1 MNKNRKQNHRTS
13 STSDKTGIS
22 IIRAIL
28 LAFVL
33 CTVQTGPVLA
43 EAEMGDVTFPI
54 QDSSAAQDSVLTG
67 NINVELLSIALPAG
81 GLEFTVDTLR
91 EFSLDSL
98 RTWTCQS

>member
-13 STSDKTGIS
+13 SMPDTAGTAGNSGSFRISRSIGSFGIS
-22 IIRAIL
+22 GTSIITGIRAIL

-67 NINVELLSIALPAG
+67 SINVELLL
-81 GLEFTVDTLR
+81 
-91 EFSLDSL
+91 SLIHI
-98 RTWTCQS
+98 